1 MNGDDAGGDRLRRL
15 RQEFEAAAAPA
26 ATSLDGRGFTFE
38 APPSFAAQV
47 GGYVRVDTA
56 DGAVLGQVQHH
67 ELVRRPGPD
76 VAVGDYRTRLDVAVA
91 TGWGELLDAAAPFHD
106 APVAPADAAD
116 VAGAFERRRPAH
128 ARLTVGEVLRAPGLP
143 LDLDAAGFAR
153 HTFLCGQSGS
163 GKSYA
168 LGRVLE
174 QLIART
180 DLRIVVLDPNS
191 DCVRLGETRSDAPA
205 ADAALWRRLAP
216 HIAVRRAGAA
226 GEERLRLRFFDLD
239 PRTRAAVLGLDPLA
253 DREEYG
259 AFLQVLEREADG
271 VPVERLLMH
280 GSVDA
285 AGDPHLAR
293 LVLRVRNLGL
303 LQWGT
308 WSGVRS
314 DPGLLGDLE
323 RDDWRCLVVDLG
335 SVAAPAER
343 SMVAAAVLGRLW
355 ERRADRRPVLV
366 VMDEAHN
373 ICPQLPDGPLQRLT
387 TELSVAMA
395 GEGRK
400 YGLYL
405 LLASQRPQKVHE
417 NVLSQCDNLM
427 LMRMASAGDLEHLV
441 RLVSCAPPTLAA
453 RATTFRMGEALLAG
467 RIVSHPAY
475 VRVGGRFT
483 QEGGGDVPATWAAA
497 PG

>member
-1 MNGDDAGGDRLRRL
+1 
-15 RQEFEAAAAPA
+15 
-26 ATSLDGRGFTFE
+26 
-38 APPSFAAQV
+38 
-47 GGYVRVDTA
+47 
-56 DGAVLGQVQHH
+56 
-67 ELVRRPGPD
+67 
-76 VAVGDYRTRLDVAVA
+76 
-91 TGWGELLDAAAPFHD
+91 
-106 APVAPADAAD
+106 
-116 VAGAFERRRPAH
+116 
-128 ARLTVGEVLRAPGLP
+128 
-143 LDLDAAGFAR
+143 
-153 HTFLCGQSGS
+153 
-163 GKSYA
+163 
-168 LGRVLE
+168 
-174 QLIART
+174 
-180 DLRIVVLDPNS
+180 
-191 DCVRLGETRSDAPA
+191 
-205 ADAALWRRLAP
+205 
-216 HIAVRRAGAA
+216 
-226 GEERLRLRFFDLD
+226 
-239 PRTRAAVLGLDPLA
+239 
-253 DREEYG
+253 
-259 AFLQVLEREADG
+259 
-271 VPVERLLMH
+271 
-280 GSVDA
+280 
-285 AGDPHLAR
+285 
-293 LVLRVRNLGL
+293 
-303 LQWGT
+303 
-308 WSGVRS
+308 
-314 DPGLLGDLE
+314 
-323 RDDWRCLVVDLG
+323 
-335 SVAAPAER
+335 
-343 SMVAAAVLGRLW
+343 MVAAAVLGRLW